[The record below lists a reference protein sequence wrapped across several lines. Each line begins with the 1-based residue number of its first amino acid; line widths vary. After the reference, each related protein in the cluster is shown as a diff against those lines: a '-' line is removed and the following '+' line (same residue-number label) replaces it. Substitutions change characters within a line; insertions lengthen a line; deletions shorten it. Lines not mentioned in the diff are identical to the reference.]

1 MPNTH
6 INVII
11 VVLLFGCRFKVSP
24 QSEIVQFSTFSH
36 IHALKPSNIQ
46 ITKQETC
53 NIHKTTFNFIQDST
67 AQWTTMIT
75 LPISFGIQAHQILMN
90 QVIINLIRA

>member
-1 MPNTH
+1 M
-6 INVII
+6 
-11 VVLLFGCRFKVSP
+11 
-24 QSEIVQFSTFSH
+24 
-36 IHALKPSNIQ
+36 
-46 ITKQETC
+46 
-53 NIHKTTFNFIQDST
+53 HKTTFNFIQDST